1 MRITINPESTPL
13 DPAPATKADEI
24 AQNIRVLIGTVK
36 CDIPLARD
44 MGIDAEYLHK
54 PQPVAETLLYQSIA
68 DAIDTYEPRA
78 ELVGIE
84 YTEDAESGV
93 IKPVVEV
100 EIIE

>member
-1 MRITINPESTPL
+1 MRVTITPDGTPL
-13 DPAPATKADEI
+13 DPSPGTVSEEI
-24 AQNIRVLIGTVK
+24 AQNIRVLLETVK
-36 CDIPLARD
+36 YDVPLARD
-44 MGIDAEYLHK
+44 MGIDADYLHK

-84 YTEDAESGV
+84 YAEDARSGAV
-93 IKPVVEV
+93 MPIVEV